1 MIDRFHIFV
10 EGKTDKVFVEQYFY
24 HVFGVSIPKDFV
36 VPTNGKDNRQ
46 NATNKMKTMSA
57 NGGKN
62 LVIFDADDDVEKR
75 RTELLSWKEKEN
87 LDFELFL
94 IPNDKEAGALETLL
108 ENIINPNNEPIFK
121 CWDKY
126 ESDLGQ
132 LKIKGRTTPL
142 TIPGKKAKIYAYLS
156 ALLGKSDDE
165 QKLAQ
170 TEKRDY
176 RNPLHWNLDAEYLEP
191 LKEFLKCN
199 IEKNE

>member
-1 MIDRFHIFV
+1 M
-10 EGKTDKVFVEQYFY
+10 KTKSYLVLSTLVFLSITSC
-24 HVFGVSIPKDFV
+24 GVSIPKDFV

-108 ENIINPNNEPIFK
+108 ENIINPRIFTPNV
-121 CWDKY
+121 Y
-126 ESDLGQ
+126 ENS
-132 LKIKGRTTPL
+132 IV
-142 TIPGKKAKIYAYLS
+142 
-156 ALLGKSDDE
+156 
-165 QKLAQ
+165 
-170 TEKRDY
+170 
-176 RNPLHWNLDAEYLEP
+176 
-191 LKEFLKCN
+191 
-199 IEKNE
+199 

>member
-36 VPTNGKDNRQ
+36 VPTNAKDNRQ
-46 NATNKMKTMSA
+46 

-142 TIPGKKAKIYAYLS
+142 TVPGKKAKIYAYLS

-170 TEKRDY
+170 TERRDY

-191 LKEFLKCN
+191 LKEFLQKWL
-199 IEKNE
+199 